1 MSKNRDE
8 SGDVGSGRRKIT
20 RDDKG
25 KLSKDKDK
33 DSDATH
39 PPTSKE
45 LDDKDKR

>member
-25 KLSKDKDK
+25 KATQDKDK
-33 DSDATH
+33 ASDATH
-39 PPTSKE
+39 PPT
-45 LDDKDKR
+45 DKDKK